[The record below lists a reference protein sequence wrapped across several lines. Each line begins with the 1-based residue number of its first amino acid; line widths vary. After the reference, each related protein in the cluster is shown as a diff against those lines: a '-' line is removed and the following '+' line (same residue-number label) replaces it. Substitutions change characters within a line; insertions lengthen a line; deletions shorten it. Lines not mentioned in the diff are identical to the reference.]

1 MRTIDFHP
9 WRNNVL
15 DYVGQPLIS
24 VEGKRVVVAQAMTSG
39 FMIYIDGKLTE
50 SGLSNMAASSILN
63 RLECRRE

>member
-1 MRTIDFHP
+1 MKTIDFHP

-24 VEGKRVVVAQAMTSG
+24 VEGNRVMVAQAMTSG
-39 FMIYIDGKLTE
+39 FMIYIDGKLIE

-63 RLECRRE
+63 RIECRRE